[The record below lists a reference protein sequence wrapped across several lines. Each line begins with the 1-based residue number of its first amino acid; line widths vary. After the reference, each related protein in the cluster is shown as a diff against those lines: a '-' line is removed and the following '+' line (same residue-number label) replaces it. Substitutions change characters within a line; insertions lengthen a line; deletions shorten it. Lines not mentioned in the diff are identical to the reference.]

1 MFADRSYRQ
10 TRAAHLPLEMSTGH
24 YSVSLNR
31 FTKLLSQYPATGTF
45 LPKKHHLCEHNA
57 FFFIKNLHN

>member
-31 FTKLLSQYPATGTF
+31 FTKLRSHSCANNKSF
-45 LPKKHHLCEHNA
+45 L
-57 FFFIKNLHN
+57 